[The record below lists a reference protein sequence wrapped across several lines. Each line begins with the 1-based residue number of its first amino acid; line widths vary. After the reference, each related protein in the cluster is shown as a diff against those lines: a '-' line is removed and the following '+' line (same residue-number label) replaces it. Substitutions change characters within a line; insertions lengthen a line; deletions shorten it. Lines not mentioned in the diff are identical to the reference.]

1 MADVVYDEMDLEE
14 DQEILRVE
22 MALAQKEL
30 LQYERNF
37 ANKRRKVYLLQN

>member
-1 MADVVYDEMDLEE
+1 MYDDMDLEV

-30 LQYERNF
+30 LQYERN
-37 ANKRRKVYLLQN
+37 AGNKRRKVYLLQN